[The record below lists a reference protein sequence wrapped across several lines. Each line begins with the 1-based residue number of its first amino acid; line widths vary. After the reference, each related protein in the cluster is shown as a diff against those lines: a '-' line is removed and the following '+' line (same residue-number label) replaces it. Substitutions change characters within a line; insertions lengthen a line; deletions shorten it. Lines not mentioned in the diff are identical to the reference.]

1 MRDKVEWLV
10 VVPFA
15 ISGAVHLARPQ
26 VFEPIIPTALRPW
39 SRPLVLASGLAEL
52 ACAAG
57 LLHPRTRVAAGTASA
72 ALLLAVWPANVQM
85 SIDLGRRARRRRD
98 TRSVAAFAVS
108 LLRLPVQVP
117 LIRAA
122 WRARSSSARSARA

>member
-1 MRDKVEWLV
+1 MRGKSEWLV

-15 ISGAVHLARPQ
+15 VSGVIHLVRPQ
-26 VFEPIIPTALRPW
+26 VFEPTIPTALRRW
-39 SRPLVLASGLAEL
+39 SRPLVLVSGLAEL
-52 ACAAG
+52 GCAAG
-57 LLHPRTRVAAGTASA
+57 MLHPRTRAAAGTASA

-98 TRSVAAFAVS
+98 PRSVAAFAVS

-122 WRARSSSARSARA
+122 WRARSSS